1 MLEDSHLPSQF
12 KYHSAMLS
20 FFFLELL
27 RVISLDSFKPI
38 HEGKVRGRLD
48 EFPEKMLVNICCVV
62 PSSLL
67 GETTTIHSLPQPQC
81 YRGENQKN
89 NNKKKNNSRVEIK
102 TANRKER

>member
-48 EFPEKMLVNICCVV
+48 EFPEKMLVNICCCLAAYWVKPQLFTLS
-62 PSSLL
+62 PSPSAT
-67 GETTTIHSLPQPQC
+67 GERIRRTTTK
-81 YRGENQKN
+81 R
-89 NNKKKNNSRVEIK
+89 K
-102 TANRKER
+102 TTQGLR